1 MSKFLRSLSAWLL
14 VCFAPVMAQ
23 QLPDPHFE
31 DWSGTQFDGKSQPKY
46 WNFSNVSQMGVDRN
60 FAHEGTGRSG
70 KCLKIQDQWVGAM
83 GIGATS
89 PGYVALGHPWAYVS
103 SLTTIED
110 ATAGTYGG
118 ISWNYRPDSMVVWIK
133 RYYDSSVDNAAGD
146 HTAQENFNLL
156 YYAWSGTSQGESY
169 KAKNLTCTTLSSA
182 APQYCVDEE
191 SDIRLA
197 LDGNECGA
205 PKVQAKQIAEGWF
218 YQKKAYGSWTR
229 ISVPIY
235 YLNDDKPTKC
245 NVILSA
251 GNYPNFRANSG
262 QYAGSTLDV
271 DDIQL
276 IYSSKAQKIYVGGRE
291 WKGFDPNNTSEQVYS
306 LGTSATSIPEI
317 SVVRGA
323 GSLTNNRGGKAT
335 FPGRRLGSGECTIVY
350 GQIDGAA
357 TTITIKAEDNSS
369 TTTYRIKFVTQ
380 ASNNARLA
388 DIKVNGETI
397 SGFNA
402 YLPTYNVAL
411 PYGTTSVPVVSATAQ
426 DAGANVKITQPTSVN
441 GTSTIVVTAADGTTK
456 QTYTLSFSVAA
467 LTDVTLKNIYVD
479 GAPLTG
485 FQPSKSNYTVSLPLG
500 TTTAPT
506 ITWASA
512 YAAGVQKIQ
521 LLQNTLESGA
531 QIQVSIPGSS
541 LSKTY
546 KLTYKIEASSY
557 SLLAGIALDGV
568 ALEGFTPEQ
577 TVYNFTLPL
586 GTTTLP
592 AITWTAG
599 DSYQTIRL
607 IEGGVDGTTR
617 IEVTAASGAVTTYRL
632 QFRTEKSTNNA
643 LAGITVGGEPIADFD
658 ADTLNYYISLPAGTT
673 TMPSVSWTTGDVYQT
688 VTCTLNPSLMTARL
702 TVAAGDG
709 STRVYIIYFEVQKSE
724 NAYLQMI
731 YLNGVELEGFD
742 SKTLDYS
749 LTWTAATMP
758 KITVL
763 GEPGQAITIAAPSSY
778 GTARIV
784 VTPEEGTPNI
794 YSIRFLSPEQVAIPS
809 FPVDSF
815 PASTDAL
822 LAGLYIDGEPYEPF
836 RPDLFDYTDS
846 LPRHTLQAPAVV
858 PVAATSGQ
866 IISVAEGG
874 VDRITTIHVTAAD
887 GVTTQDYRIAFPTKK
902 SSNTAL
908 LSVEIEGAEI
918 NFDPAQYAYTDI
930 VLPYGTTLSPVIT
943 VERAESEQALTIT
956 EAPIGKTSSVVV
968 TAEDGTQATYTF
980 TYRVALPNL
989 PNELVGIVPDGF
1001 DALDM
1006 TQGPDFVIDLP
1017 YDATELKIASVV
1029 KSYPEQQ
1036 VTILSGGVHTPTI
1049 ITVKSLNPDEADKVY
1064 TITPN
1069 VNPLDPAQLLDIQID
1084 GTSMPQFKPGMYN
1097 YVLSTPGATPVVTY
1111 TAQTIEGMDI
1121 DVEVDSNDK
1130 WVKLT
1135 VTAGEDE
1142 QYKHVYLVTFFYPN
1156 DITFDMD
1163 FENWTDYTNEN
1174 TSTSGKAPNGWYAPI
1189 NAVTSGNAGTYNPE
1203 NATQFVTN
1211 KTHGSKAAELA
1222 TTYLLTSAESM
1233 PGFLSLAEPTVSVG
1247 KWLLWVYEIHSSLA
1261 FGDPIPFRN
1270 TPDNVAIDYNL
1281 QEYNRVTGWR
1291 FIYNANG
1298 MQQINLAQD
1307 FSKLTK
1313 GVWNTYSQAINY
1325 DPDFVPVTLNILI
1338 SSAHTDNLSEY
1349 YVSSD
1354 GAQTKK
1360 RWTSKMYVDNL
1371 RFSYSSILNGL
1382 TVNGTDASLT
1392 DKAFAATIDSESRG
1406 VPALNFN
1413 HAVPDQMPVVTW
1425 SDEINGVRTATI
1437 RNYAE
1442 NLSYTDY
1449 TLTVT
1454 RPKSTNTTC
1463 TFALEGRDLK
1473 VAKGSPYQTVA
1484 IAENDTAYVITV
1496 TAESG
1501 DEAVYYA
1508 AWEKNTAN
1516 APRVSHVPAEQ
1527 TIPGESTARLVNI
1540 TNDPVLN
1547 FEREYPLDSVH
1558 VTVTAQTYELHV
1570 IGATGD
1576 TTYVID
1582 RNASDNAQL
1591 ASMKTNNQ
1599 SVPDFNGET
1608 YDYTVSL
1615 SSLDAF
1621 EATAEDPDADV
1632 QYTIVPIDD
1641 AYAAVYV
1648 QVTAPNGVSQRRYR
1662 VLANIRT
1669 LNADADLTQILA
1681 DDVLLSGFRS
1691 DSTDYIISLPAHSEI
1706 PELSTIASAGASVET
1721 LTEPYGS
1728 SAKVTFTVT
1737 SEDQQTTRTYTV
1749 DIQIAPSDIC
1759 TLQDLMVEGV
1769 SVEDFDATK
1778 LSYAIE
1784 LPYGTTA
1791 LPEVDYIKTDKLS
1804 TAVKNIDDM
1813 TVTITVKAENEVDS
1827 TNYTIVF
1834 TIAKSTNAA
1843 LQSIALDGELLASFF
1858 VDEYAYT
1865 ITLPYGAPLPAI
1877 TAVTADPNAT
1887 YVLDGTNIV
1896 VTAEDGVTTLTYTLT
1911 FTYLPS
1917 TNAELKAIMLNNVL
1931 QNGFR
1936 PDSFEYQ
1943 DTVRF
1948 GSTMPVITWTVGDDQ
1963 QVVDTTWLGDTQLTI
1978 VVTAGDGVTI
1988 SEYILNFLHMLS
2000 SNSALK
2006 DLRVN
2011 GTTIEGFHPDTIAY
2025 KIIYPIGSS
2034 ESDLI
2039 NETNVV
2045 AIPAD
2050 PDATVSISMDGTT
2063 VLILVTAPDGSRSVY
2078 VIEQEILV
2086 STEARLK
2093 MIWMDDTLQV
2103 RGFIPDTLHY
2113 TIVLTPGANMPT
2125 LTAETLDPRGTWDLG
2140 MPEEQEDGS
2149 TTIDIFSTAEDSI
2162 TTLTYKLTFKYANW
2176 TASATVDT
2184 DDYLF
2189 FPIGSGQFKA
2199 VTIGIGIQLGI
2210 YDLNGHLYMIADV
2223 PTADPSDV
2231 EVAVDQQG
2239 NQKLVSASPNA
2250 EGLVYTA
2257 PEGQLMFYVFF
2268 DSKTK
2273 KIEKGGKFGW
2283 NR

>member
-1 MSKFLRSLSAWLL
+1 MSKFLRSLSALLL

-31 DWSGTQFDGKSQPKY
+31 DWSGAQFKNVAQPKH
-46 WNFSNVSQMGVDRN
+46 WHFSNVDQMGNQFN
-60 FAHEGTGRSG
+60 FAHQTTGRSG
-70 KCLKIQDQWVGAM
+70 KALKIQDQFVGLL

-89 PGYVALGHPWAYVS
+89 PGYVSLGTPWAYVS
-103 SLTTIED
+103 SVTSIED

-118 ISWNYRPDSMVVWIK
+118 ISWTYRPDSMVVWIK
-133 RYYDSSVDNAAGD
+133 RYYDSGADNAAGD
-146 HTAQENFNLL
+146 HTGQENFNLL

-169 KAKNLTCTTLSSA
+169 KAKNLSCTNLSTA

-218 YQKKAYGSWTR
+218 YQKKAYGNWTR
-229 ISVPIY
+229 ISIPIY

-262 QYAGSTLDV
+262 QYAGSSLDV
-271 DDIQL
+271 DDIEL

-291 WKGFDPNNTSEQVYS
+291 WKGFNPNNTTGEQVYS
-306 LGTSATSIPEI
+306 LGANATSIPEI

-323 GSLTNNRGGKAT
+323 GVLTNNRGGKAT
-335 FPGRRLGSGECTIVY
+335 FPGRRLGSNECTIVY

-388 DIKVNGETI
+388 DIKVNGESI
-397 SGFNA
+397 NGFNA
-402 YLPTYNVAL
+402 YLPSYNVAL
-411 PYGTTSVPVVSATAQ
+411 PYGTTAAPVVTATAQ
-426 DAGANVKITQPTSVN
+426 DAGASISITQPTSVN

-467 LTDVTLKNIYVD
+467 LTDVTLKNIFVD

-506 ITWASA
+506 ITWESA
-512 YAAGVQKIQ
+512 YAAGVQQIQ

-531 QIQVSIPGSS
+531 QIQVSIPGTS

-546 KLTYKIEASSY
+546 KLNYKIEASSY

-568 ALEGFTPEQ
+568 AIEGFSPDL
-577 TVYNFTLPL
+577 TVYNFTLPM

-599 DSYQTIRL
+599 DPYQTIRL
-607 IEGGVDGTTR
+607 VEGGVDGTTR

-643 LAGITVGGEPIADFD
+643 LAGITVGGEPIEDFD
-658 ADTLNYYISLPAGTT
+658 ADTLSYHISLPAGTT
-673 TMPSVSWTTGDVYQT
+673 TMPSVSWTTGDPYQT

-709 STRVYIIYFEVQKSE
+709 STRVYILYFEVQKSE

-731 YLNGVELEGFD
+731 YLDGAEMEGFD
-742 SKTLDYS
+742 AKTLDYTF
-749 LTWTAATMP
+749 TWTSATMP

-763 GEPGQAITIAAPSSY
+763 GEPGQAITIVAPSSY

-784 VTPEEGTPNI
+784 VTPEEGSPNN
-794 YSIRFLSPEQVAIPS
+794 YTIRFLSPAQPNIPS
-809 FPVDSF
+809 FPEDSF

-822 LAGLYIDGEPYEPF
+822 LAGLYINGEPYAPF

-874 VDRITTIHVTAAD
+874 VDRITTIHVMAAD
-887 GVTTQDYRIAFPTKK
+887 GVTSQDYRIAFPTEK
-902 SSNTAL
+902 SNITTL

-918 NFDPAQYAYTDI
+918 NFDPAQHAYTDI
-930 VLPYGTTLSPVIT
+930 VLPYGTTVSPVIT
-943 VERAESEQALTIT
+943 VERAEPEQSLTIT

-968 TAEDGTQATYTF
+968 TAEDGTQDTYTF

-1069 VNPLDPAQLLDIQID
+1069 VNPLDPAQLLDIQVN
-1084 GTSMPQFKPGMYN
+1084 GQSMPQFRPDMYN
-1097 YVLSTPGATPVVTY
+1097 YVLSSPDTVPVVTF
-1111 TAQTIEGMDI
+1111 TQQESDTIE
-1121 DVEVDSNDK
+1121 VEVDSNDK

-1135 VTAGEDE
+1135 VVAGEDST
-1142 QYKHVYLVTFFYPN
+1142 YVHTYLVTFFYPN
-1156 DITFDMD
+1156 DITFDMTFD
-1163 FENWTDYTNEN
+1163 NWESLKN
-1174 TSTSGKAPNGWYAPI
+1174 PN
-1189 NAVTSGNAGTYNPE
+1189 
-1203 NATQFVTN
+1203 VTN
-1211 KTHGSKAAELA
+1211 KTGERPLGWNAPITAPTEGDAGTYYPWDNTHAATSPKTQGSKSAELA
-1222 TTYLLTSAESM
+1222 TTYLTTSAEAM
-1233 PGFLSLAEPTVSVG
+1233 PGFLSLATPSVNIG
-1247 KWLLWVYEIHSSLA
+1247 KWFLGVVEMNSSLG
-1261 FGDPIPFRN
+1261 FDDGISFRN

-1281 QEYNRVTGWR
+1281 NSYQN
-1291 FIYNANG
+1291 NANG
-1298 MQQINLAQD
+1298 WKFVYNSNGLRQVEYSGA

-1313 GVWNTYSQAINY
+1313 NTWYTYSHSITYA
-1325 DPDFVPVTLNILI
+1325 PDYIPMTLDILI
-1338 SSAHTDNLSEY
+1338 CAAPSTLLSDY
-1349 YVSSD
+1349 YTNFGVSRS
-1354 GAQTKK
+1354 
-1360 RWTSKMYVDNL
+1360 TSKMYVDNL
-1371 RFSYSSILNGL
+1371 RFSYSSVLNGL
-1382 TVNGTDASLT
+1382 HVNGNPASLT

-1406 VPALNFN
+1406 VPALYFN

-1425 SDEINGVRTATI
+1425 SDEVNGVRTATI

-1454 RPKSTNTTC
+1454 RPKSTNTSC

-1473 VAKGSPYQTVA
+1473 VVKGSAYQHVA

-1508 AWEKNTAN
+1508 AWEKTVAN
-1516 APRVSHVPAEQ
+1516 APRVSYVAAEEN
-1527 TIPGESTARLVNI
+1527 ISGESTARLLTL

-1558 VTVTAQTYELHV
+1558 VTVTAQAYELHV
-1570 IGATGD
+1570 IGATND

-1621 EATAEDPDADV
+1621 EATAEDPEADV

-1669 LNADADLTQILA
+1669 LNADAYLTQILA
-1681 DDVLLSGFRS
+1681 DDVLLSGFAQ
-1691 DSTDYIISLPAHSEI
+1691 DTYDYIISLPAHSAI
-1706 PELSTIASAGASVET
+1706 PELSTIASAGATVET

-1728 SAKVTFTVT
+1728 SAKVTVTVT
-1737 SEDQQTTRTYTV
+1737 SEDQLTTHTYTV
-1749 DIQIAPSDIC
+1749 DVQVAPSEIC
-1759 TLQDLMVEGV
+1759 TLNDLMVEGV
-1769 SVEDFDATK
+1769 SVEGFEATR
-1778 LSYAIE
+1778 LNYAIE
-1784 LPYGTTA
+1784 LPYGTTT
-1791 LPEVDYIKTDKLS
+1791 LPEVDYIITDKTS

-1813 TVTITVKAENEVDS
+1813 TVTVTVTAEDGIH
-1827 TNYTIVF
+1827 TADYILVF
-1834 TIAKSTNAA
+1834 SIAKSTNAD
-1843 LQSIALDGELLASFF
+1843 LQSIALDGEALASFF
-1858 VDEYAYT
+1858 VDEHDYT

-1877 TAVTADPNAT
+1877 TAETADPKAS
-1887 YVLDGTNIV
+1887 YVVNGTTIT
-1896 VTAEDGVTTLTYTLT
+1896 VTAEDGITTSTYTLT
-1911 FTYLPS
+1911 FSYLPS
-1917 TNAELKAIMLNNVL
+1917 TNAELKAIMLDNIL
-1931 QNGFR
+1931 QRGFR

-1948 GSTMPVITWTVGDDQ
+1948 GSPMPVITWTVGDDQ
-1963 QVVDTTWLGDTQLTI
+1963 QQVDTTWVGETQLTI

-1988 SEYILNFLHMLS
+1988 SEYILNFEHLLS

-2039 NETNVV
+2039 NETNVT

-2050 PDATVSISMDGTT
+2050 PDATVTISMDGTT
-2063 VLILVTAPDGSRSVY
+2063 VLIMVTAPDGSRSVY

-2086 STEARLK
+2086 SHEARLK

-2210 YDLNGHLYMIADV
+2210 YDLNGHLYMIETL

-2231 EVAVDQQG
+2231 EVAVDQMG

-2250 EGLVYTA
+2250 DGLVYTA

>member
-1 MSKFLRSLSAWLL
+1 MSKFLRSLSALLL

-23 QLPDPHFE
+23 QLPDPGFE
-31 DWSGTQFDGKSQPKY
+31 DWSGTQFKGNAQPKY
-46 WNFSNVSQMGVDRN
+46 WNFSNVSQLSFDFN
-60 FAHEGTGRSG
+60 FAHQGTGRSG
-70 KCLKIQDQWVGAM
+70 KCLKIQDQFVGT
-83 GIGATS
+83 GSIGATS
-89 PGYVALGHPWAYVS
+89 PGYVSLGHPWAYVS
-103 SLTTIED
+103 SVVSIND

-118 ISWNYRPDSMVVWIK
+118 ISWTYRPDSMVVWIK
-133 RYYDSSVDNAAGD
+133 RYYDSSADNAAGD
-146 HTAQENFNLL
+146 HISQENFHLL

-169 KAKNLTCTTLSSA
+169 RAKDLSCTNISSA
-182 APQYCVDEE
+182 APTYCVDEE

-197 LDGNECGA
+197 LNGNECGA

-229 ISVPIY
+229 IAVPIY
-235 YLNDDKPTKC
+235 YFNDDKPSKC

-251 GNYPNFRANSG
+251 GRYPDFRANSG
-262 QYAGSTLDV
+262 QYAGSTLEV

-276 IYSSKAQKIYVGGRE
+276 IYSSKAQKIYVGGRD
-291 WKGFDPNNTSEQVYS
+291 WKGFDPNNTTGEQTYS
-306 LGTSATSIPEI
+306 LGASATTIPEI

-323 GSLTNNRGGKAT
+323 GALTNTRGGKAT
-335 FPGRRLGSGECTIVY
+335 FPGRRLGSNECTIVY
-350 GQIDGAA
+350 GQVDGAA

-411 PYGTTSVPVVSATAQ
+411 PYGTTAVPVVTATAQ
-426 DAGANVKITQPTSVN
+426 DAGASVQITQPTSVN

-485 FQPSKSNYTVSLPLG
+485 FQSSKSNYTVSLPLG
-500 TTTAPT
+500 TTTVPT
-506 ITWASA
+506 ITWESA
-512 YAAGVQKIQ
+512 YAAGVQRIQ
-521 LLQNTLESGA
+521 LLNNTLESGA
-531 QIQVSIPGSS
+531 QIQVSIPNTS

-557 SLLAGIALDGV
+557 SLLSGIALDGV
-568 ALEGFTPEQ
+568 ALEGFSPEQ
-577 TVYNFTLPL
+577 TVYSITLPM

-592 AITWTAG
+592 TISWTAG
-599 DSYQTIRL
+599 DSYQTVRL

-632 QFRTEKSTNNA
+632 QFHTEKSTNNA
-643 LAGITVGGEPIADFD
+643 LAGITVGGESIADFD
-658 ADTLNYYISLPAGTT
+658 ADTLNYHISLPAGTT
-673 TMPSVSWTTGDVYQT
+673 TMPSISWTTGDPYQT
-688 VTCTLNPSLMTARL
+688 VNCTLNPSLMTARL
-702 TVAAGDG
+702 TVTAGDG
-709 STRVYIIYFEVQKSE
+709 STRVYILYFDVQKSE

-731 YLNGVELEGFD
+731 YLDGAELEGFD
-742 SKTLDYS
+742 SKTLDYT
-749 LTWTAATMP
+749 LTWTAAEMP

-763 GEPGQAITIAAPSSY
+763 GEQGQAITIAAPSSY

-794 YSIRFLSPEQVAIPS
+794 YIIRFLSEEQVAIPS

-822 LAGLYIDGEPYEPF
+822 LAGLYIDGQAYASF
-836 RPDLFDYTDS
+836 QPDQFDYTYP
-846 LPRHTLQAPAVV
+846 LPRRTLQVPAVV

-874 VDRITTIHVTAAD
+874 VDRVTTIHVTAAD
-887 GVTTQDYRIAFPTKK
+887 GITSQDYRIAFPTEK
-902 SSNTAL
+902 SNNTNL
-908 LSVEIEGAEI
+908 LSVELEDVEYSFNAAQHIYTIE
-918 NFDPAQYAYTDI
+918 
-930 VLPYGTTLSPVIT
+930 LPYGTTVSPTIT
-943 VERAESEQALTIT
+943 VERAEPEQSLVIT

-980 TYRVALPNL
+980 TYRVNL
-989 PNELVGIVPDGF
+989 PDKANELLAIVVDGF
-1001 DALDM
+1001 GPLDM
-1006 TQGPDFVIDLP
+1006 TQGPDFTIDLP
-1017 YDATELKIASVV
+1017 YGATGIEIASIT
-1029 KSYPEQQ
+1029 KNYPEQEVMIFDGRTYQ
-1036 VTILSGGVHTPTI
+1036 PTV
-1049 ITVKSLNPDEADKVY
+1049 ITVKSINPEEADKVY
-1064 TITPN
+1064 TLTPN
-1069 VNPLDPAQLLDIQID
+1069 VAPYDPAQLMDIKID
-1084 GTSMPQFKPGMYN
+1084 GVSIPQFRPDVYS
-1097 YVLSTPGATPVVTY
+1097 YVVSVNERPEVTCIAQSAAETDEDKTEKTSTILVEAGDYTHTYVVTFY
-1111 TAQTIEGMDI
+1111 
-1121 DVEVDSNDK
+1121 
-1130 WVKLT
+1130 
-1135 VTAGEDE
+1135 
-1142 QYKHVYLVTFFYPN
+1142 YPN
-1156 DITFDMD
+1156 DLTFDLSMD
-1163 FENWTDYTNEN
+1163 NYDYVTNEAISSE
-1174 TSTSGKAPNGWYAPI
+1174 STYCPRGWYAPI
-1189 NAVTSGNAGTYNPE
+1189 NAITVDPASPNSYYPSE
-1203 NATQFVTN
+1203 NTNRTTTKTQ
-1211 KTHGSKAAELA
+1211 GSYALQLA
-1222 TTYLLTSAESM
+1222 TTYLTTSADAM
-1233 PGFLSLAEPTVSVG
+1233 PGFISLSRPTVTVG
-1247 KWLLWVYEIHSSLA
+1247 RWKMGITIGGFSYSSTMS
-1261 FGDPIPFRN
+1261 FGEPISFRN
-1270 TPDNVAIDYNL
+1270 SPDQIQLDYYYVASQNNASD
-1281 QEYNRVTGWR
+1281 WR
-1291 FIYNANG
+1291 FVYTSNG
-1298 MQQINLAQD
+1298 E
-1307 FSKLTK
+1307 KLVNYKRSFNSLKKET
-1313 GVWNTYSQAINY
+1313 WYTMTEDITYAAGH
-1325 DPDFVPVTLNILI
+1325 VPTTLDILI
-1338 SSAHTDNLSEY
+1338 SAAPSDNLADY
-1349 YVSSD
+1349 YTNYGVSRS
-1354 GAQTKK
+1354 
-1360 RWTSKMYVDNL
+1360 TSQMIVDNL
-1371 RFSYSSILNGL
+1371 RFNYSSVLNGM
-1382 TVNGTDASLT
+1382 TVNGTV
-1392 DKAFAATIDSESRG
+1392 AALSSKTFTVEVGADFYG
-1406 VPALNFN
+1406 TPKLAFN

-1425 SDEINGVRTATI
+1425 SDEVNGVRTATI

-1442 NLSYTDY
+1442 DLSYTDY

-1463 TFALEGRDLK
+1463 TYAVNGMDLT
-1473 VAKGSPYQTVA
+1473 VTKGSPYQTIA
-1484 IAENDTAYVITV
+1484 ISENDTAYVITV

-1501 DEAVYYA
+1501 AKAVYYA
-1508 AWEKNTAN
+1508 AWPQDGATAS
-1516 APRVSHVPAEQ
+1516 RITHVPAEQ
-1527 TIPGESTARLVNI
+1527 TIPGESTARLLTL

-1547 FEREYPLDSVH
+1547 FEREYPLDSVY

-1570 IGATGD
+1570 IGATDD

-1582 RNASDNAQL
+1582 RNASDNALL
-1591 ASMKTNNQ
+1591 ASMKTNDQ

-1641 AYAAVYV
+1641 AHAAVYV

-1669 LNADADLTQILA
+1669 LNADAYLTQILA
-1681 DDVLLSGFRS
+1681 DDVLLSGFAQ
-1691 DSTDYIISLPAHSEI
+1691 DTYDYIISLPAHSAI

-1728 SAKVTFTVT
+1728 SAKVTITVT
-1737 SEDQQTTRTYTV
+1737 SEDQQTTHTYTV
-1749 DIQIAPSDIC
+1749 DVQVAPSEIC
-1759 TLQDLMVEGV
+1759 SLNDLMVEGV
-1769 SVEDFDATK
+1769 SVAGFEATQ
-1778 LSYAIE
+1778 LNYAIE

-1791 LPEVDYIKTDKLS
+1791 LPEVDFIKTDKTS

-1813 TVTITVKAENEVDS
+1813 TVTVTVTAEDGIHTTE
-1827 TNYTIVF
+1827 YTLVF
-1834 TIAKSTNAA
+1834 TIAKSTNADLKA
-1843 LQSIALDGELLASFF
+1843 IALDGEELSSFF
-1858 VDEYAYT
+1858 ADEHAYT
-1865 ITLPYGAPLPAI
+1865 ITLPYGAPQPQISFETADANA
-1877 TAVTADPNAT
+1877 TAVIN
-1887 YVLDGTNIV
+1887 GTTIT
-1896 VTAEDGVTTLTYTLT
+1896 VTAEDGVTTSTYTLT

-1917 TNAELKAIMLNNVL
+1917 TNAELKAIMLDNVL

-1943 DTVRF
+1943 DTVRY
-1948 GSTMPVITWTVGDDQ
+1948 GGTMPVITWTVGDDQ

-1978 VVTAGDGVTI
+1978 VVTAGDGFTI
-1988 SEYILNFLHMLS
+1988 SEYILNFEHLLS
-2000 SNSALK
+2000 SDSKLI

-2025 KIIYPIGSS
+2025 KISYPIGSP
-2034 ESDLI
+2034 ESVMI
-2039 NETNVV
+2039 NESNVTAV
-2045 AIPAD
+2045 ASD
-2050 PDATVSISMDGTT
+2050 PEATISISMDGTT
-2063 VLILVTAPDGSRSVY
+2063 VLIMVTAPDGSRSVY

-2086 STEARLK
+2086 SHEARLK
-2093 MIWMDDTLQV
+2093 MIFMDDTLQV

-2125 LTAETLDPRGTWDLG
+2125 LTAETLDPRGSWDLG

-2149 TTIDIFSTAEDSI
+2149 TTIDVFSTAEDSI

-2210 YDLNGHLYMIADV
+2210 YDLNGHLYMIETV

-2273 KIEKGGKFGW
+2273 KIAKGGKFGW

>member
-1 MSKFLRSLSAWLL
+1 MSKFLRSLSALL
-14 VCFAPVMAQ
+14 LLCLAPVMAQ
-23 QLPDPHFE
+23 QFPDPHFE
-31 DWSGTQFDGKSQPKY
+31 DWSGAQFASTAQPKY
-46 WNFSNVSQMGVDRN
+46 WNFSNVSQLGVDKN
-60 FAHEGTGRSG
+60 FAHQGTGRSG
-70 KCLKIQDQWVGAM
+70 KCLKIQDQFVGV
-83 GIGATS
+83 GSLGATS

-103 SLTTIED
+103 SLTSIND

-118 ISWNYRPDSMVVWIK
+118 MSWTHRPDSMVVWIK
-133 RYYDSSVDNAAGD
+133 RYYDSSVDQAAGD
-146 HTAQENFNLL
+146 HISQENFHLL
-156 YYAWSGTSQGESY
+156 YYAWTGTAQGESY
-169 KAKNLTCTTLSSA
+169 KAKNGSCTNLTSA
-182 APQYCVDEE
+182 APTYCVDEE

-197 LDGNECGA
+197 MNGNECGTKT
-205 PKVQAKQIAEGWF
+205 PGKQVAEGWF
-218 YQKKAYGSWTR
+218 YQKKAYSNWTR

-235 YLNDDKPTKC
+235 YLNDDVPQKC

-251 GNYPNFRANSG
+251 GRYPEFRANTG
-262 QYAGSTLDV
+262 QYAGSTLEV
-271 DDIQL
+271 DDIEL
-276 IYSSKAQKIYVGGRE
+276 IYSSKIQKLYIGGRE
-291 WKGFDPNNTSEQVYS
+291 WKAFDPNNTTGEQTYS
-306 LGTSATSIPEI
+306 LGAGATAIPEI
-317 SVVRGA
+317 SAVRGA
-323 GSLTNNRGGKAT
+323 GSLTNVRNEKAT
-335 FPGRRLGSGECTIVY
+335 FPGRRLTSNECTIVY
-350 GQIDGAA
+350 GQVDGAA
-357 TTITIKAEDNSS
+357 TTVTVKAADNSS
-369 TTTYRIKFVTQ
+369 TTTYRIKFVSQ
-380 ASNNARLA
+380 ASNNARLS

-441 GTSTIVVTAADGTTK
+441 GTSTIIVTAADGTTK
-456 QTYTLSFSVAA
+456 QTYTLSFSVAV
-467 LTDVTLKNIYVD
+467 LTDVTLKNIFVD

-500 TTTAPT
+500 TTTVPT
-506 ITWASA
+506 ITWESA
-512 YAAGVQKIQ
+512 YAAGVQRIQ
-521 LLQNTLESGA
+521 LLNNTLESGA
-531 QIQVSIPGSS
+531 QIQVSIPNTS

-546 KLTYKIEASSY
+546 KITYKIEASSY

-577 TVYNFTLPL
+577 TVYNVTLPL
-586 GTTTLP
+586 GTTALP

-599 DSYQTIRL
+599 DAYQTIRL
-607 IEGGVDGTTR
+607 TEGGVDGTTR

-632 QFRTEKSTNNA
+632 QFHTEKSTNNA

-658 ADTLNYYISLPAGTT
+658 ADTLNYHISLPAGTT
-673 TMPSVSWTTGDVYQT
+673 TMPSISWTTGDPYQT
-688 VTCTLNPSLMTARL
+688 VTCNLNPSLMTARL
-702 TVAAGDG
+702 TVTAGDG
-709 STRVYIIYFEVQKSE
+709 STRVYILVFEVQKSE

-731 YLNGVELEGFD
+731 YLNGTELEGFD
-742 SKTLDYS
+742 AKTLDYS
-749 LTWTAATMP
+749 LTWTAAEMP

-794 YSIRFLSPEQVAIPS
+794 YIIRFLSPEQVAMPP

-822 LAGLYIDGEPYEPF
+822 LAGLYIDGQPYAPF

-846 LPRHTLQAPAVV
+846 LPRRTLQVPAVV

-874 VDRITTIHVTAAD
+874 VDRVTTIHVTAAD
-887 GVTTQDYRIAFPTKK
+887 GVTAQDYHIAFPTRK
-902 SSNTAL
+902 SNNTAL
-908 LSVEIEGAEI
+908 LSIELDGAEI
-918 NFDPAQYAYTDI
+918 AFDPAQYAYTDI
-930 VLPYGTTLSPVIT
+930 ELPYGTTVAPSIS
-943 VERAESEQALTIT
+943 VERAEPEQSLVIT
-956 EAPIGKTSSVVV
+956 EAPIGKPSSVVV

-980 TYRVALPNL
+980 SYRVALPNL
-989 PNELVGIVPDGF
+989 SNDLQSIVVDGF
-1001 DALDM
+1001 GLLDM
-1006 TQGPDFVIDLP
+1006 SQGPDFTVDLP
-1017 YDATELKIASVV
+1017 YGTTTMDIVSFTKN
-1029 KSYPEQQ
+1029 YPEQQ
-1036 VTILSGGVHTPTI
+1036 VEIINGGVNAPTRI
-1049 ITVKSLNPDEADKVY
+1049 RVRSLNPDEPDQVY
-1064 TITPN
+1064 TITPR
-1069 VNPLDPAQLLDIQID
+1069 VSDLDPAMLTDLTVNGQTIPNFHPDV
-1084 GTSMPQFKPGMYN
+1084 YN
-1097 YVLSTPGATPVVTY
+1097 YVLSVTGAVPTIAFTAQAGAQVYDDANDKTVTLEVDADGILHKYVVT
-1111 TAQTIEGMDI
+1111 
-1121 DVEVDSNDK
+1121 
-1130 WVKLT
+1130 
-1135 VTAGEDE
+1135 
-1142 QYKHVYLVTFFYPN
+1142 FYYPQDN
-1156 DITFDMD
+1156 TFDLD
-1163 FENWTDYTNEN
+1163 FENWTSKHNDDANKD
-1174 TSTSGKAPNGWYAPI
+1174 SDVPNGWFAPI
-1189 NAVTSGNAGTYNPE
+1189 NSITSGSKGSYEPDQHVAAVTSPKKHGN
-1203 NATQFVTN
+1203 
-1211 KTHGSKAAELA
+1211 KAAKLY
-1222 TTYLLTSAESM
+1222 TNYLLTSGEAM
-1233 PGFLSLAEPTVSVG
+1233 LGFLSLSEPTVTVG
-1247 KWLLWVYEIHSSLA
+1247 AFKIGTHTPTTLVYGE
-1261 FGDPIPFRN
+1261 PIRFRN
-1270 TPDNVAIDYNL
+1270 TPDNIQLDYYFESTNK
-1281 QEYNRVTGWR
+1281 VTGWR
-1291 FIYNANG
+1291 FTYDANKEK
-1298 MQQINLAQD
+1298 QIQFAQK
-1307 FSKLTK
+1307 FSALTQNK
-1313 GVWNTYSQAINY
+1313 WYTLSQDLSYA
-1325 DPDFVPVTLNILI
+1325 DTFEPRTLDIRI
-1338 SSAHTDNLSEY
+1338 SAGQTDDLSAY
-1349 YVSSD
+1349 YVGDWFS
-1354 GAQTKK
+1354 GLN
-1360 RWTSKMYVDNL
+1360 TSNRQNATMYVDNL
-1371 RFSYSSILNGL
+1371 RLNYNSTLTNVKVNGL
-1382 TVNGTDASLT
+1382 DATISGKT
-1392 DKAFAATIDSESRG
+1392 ITATIDADAFG
-1406 VPALNFN
+1406 TPKLIMT
-1413 HAVPDQMPVVTW
+1413 HAVPDQMPVIEW
-1425 SDEINGVRTATI
+1425 SDEVNGVRTATI

-1463 TFALEGRDLK
+1463 TYAVNGMDLT
-1473 VAKGSPYQTVA
+1473 VTKGSPYQTVV
-1484 IAENDTAYVITV
+1484 ITENDTAYVITV

-1501 DEAVYYA
+1501 AKAVYYA
-1508 AWEKNTAN
+1508 AWPQDGATAS
-1516 APRVSHVPAEQ
+1516 RITHVPAKQ
-1527 TIPGESTARLVNI
+1527 TISGESTARLLTL

-1570 IGATGD
+1570 IGATDD

-1582 RNASDNAQL
+1582 RNASDNALL
-1591 ASMKTNNQ
+1591 ASMKTNDQ

-1621 EATAEDPDADV
+1621 EATAEDPDAEV

-1669 LNADADLTQILA
+1669 LNSDAYLTQILA
-1681 DDVLLSGFRS
+1681 DDVLLNGFAS
-1691 DSTDYIISLPAHSEI
+1691 DTYDYTISLPAHSAI
-1706 PELSTIASAGASVET
+1706 PELSSIASAGASVET

-1728 SAKVTFTVT
+1728 SALVTFTVT
-1737 SEDQQTTRTYTV
+1737 SEDRQTTHTYTV
-1749 DIQIAPSDIC
+1749 DVQVAPSDIC
-1759 TLQDLMVEGV
+1759 TLQDLMVDGV
-1769 SVEDFDATK
+1769 SLADFKTTDLTY
-1778 LSYAIE
+1778 SIE
-1784 LPYGTTA
+1784 LPYDTKT
-1791 LPEVDYIKTDKLS
+1791 LPEVDYIKTDKTS
-1804 TAVKNIDDM
+1804 TAVKSVDDK
-1813 TVTITVKAENEVDS
+1813 TVTITVTAEDGIHTTV
-1827 TNYTIVF
+1827 YTIVF
-1834 TIAKSTNAA
+1834 TIAKSTNAD
-1843 LQSIALDGELLASFF
+1843 LQSIALDGKALASFF
-1858 VDEYAYT
+1858 VDEHDYT

-1877 TAVTADPNAT
+1877 TAETADPKAS
-1887 YVLDGTNIV
+1887 YVVNGTTIT
-1896 VTAEDGVTTLTYTLT
+1896 VTAEDGITTSTYTLT
-1911 FTYLPS
+1911 FSYLPS
-1917 TNAELKAIMLNNVL
+1917 TNAELKAIMLDNVL
-1931 QNGFR
+1931 QYGFR

-1943 DTVRF
+1943 DTVRY
-1948 GSTMPVITWTVGDDQ
+1948 GGTMPVITWTVGDDQ

-1988 SEYILNFLHMLS
+1988 SEYILNFEHLLS

-2025 KIIYPIGSS
+2025 KITYPIGSP
-2034 ESDLI
+2034 ESVMI

-2050 PDATVSISMDGTT
+2050 PDATVTISMDGTT
-2063 VLILVTAPDGSRSVY
+2063 VLIMVTAPDGSRSVY

-2086 STEARLK
+2086 SHEARLK

-2210 YDLNGHLYMIADV
+2210 YDFNGHLYMIETV

-2231 EVAVDQQG
+2231 EVMVDQQG
-2239 NQKLVSASPNA
+2239 NQKLISASPSA

-2273 KIEKGGKFGW
+2273 KIAKGGKFGW

>member
-1 MSKFLRSLSAWLL
+1 MSKFLKSLAAGLL
-14 VCFAPVMAQ
+14 VCLSPVMAQ

-31 DWSGTQFDGKSQPKY
+31 DWSGAQFASTAQPKY
-46 WNFSNVSQMGVDRN
+46 WNFSNVSQLGVDKN
-60 FAHEGTGRSG
+60 FAHQGTGRSG
-70 KCLKIQDQWVGAM
+70 KCLKIQDQFVGV
-83 GIGATS
+83 GSIGATS

-103 SLTTIED
+103 SLTSIND

-118 ISWNYRPDSMVVWIK
+118 MSWTHRPDSMVVWIK
-133 RYYDSSVDNAAGD
+133 RYYDSSVDQAAGD
-146 HTAQENFNLL
+146 HISQENFHLL
-156 YYAWSGTSQGESY
+156 YYAWTGTAQGESY
-169 KAKNLTCTTLSSA
+169 KAKNGSCTNLTSA
-182 APQYCVDEE
+182 APTYCVDEE

-197 LDGNECGA
+197 MNGNECGTKT
-205 PKVQAKQIAEGWF
+205 PGKQVAEGWF
-218 YQKKAYGSWTR
+218 YQKKAYSNWTR

-235 YLNDDKPTKC
+235 YLNDDVPQKC

-251 GNYPNFRANSG
+251 GRYPEFRANTG
-262 QYAGSTLDV
+262 QYAGSTLEV
-271 DDIQL
+271 DDIEL
-276 IYSSKAQKIYVGGRE
+276 IYSSKIQKLYIGGRE
-291 WKGFDPNNTSEQVYS
+291 WKAFDPNNTTGEQTYS
-306 LGTSATSIPEI
+306 LGAGATAIPEI
-317 SVVRGA
+317 SAVRGA
-323 GSLTNNRGGKAT
+323 GSLTNVRNEKAT
-335 FPGRRLGSGECTIVY
+335 FPGRRLTSGECTIVY
-350 GQIDGAA
+350 GQVDGAA
-357 TTITIKAEDNSS
+357 TTVTVKAADNSS
-369 TTTYRIKFVTQ
+369 TTTYRIKFVSQ
-380 ASNNARLA
+380 ASNNARLS
-388 DIKVNGETI
+388 DIKVNGQTI

-411 PYGTTSVPVVSATAQ
+411 PYGTTAVPVVSATAQ
-426 DAGANVKITQPTSVN
+426 DAGASVQITQPTSVN
-441 GTSTIVVTAADGTTK
+441 GTSTIIVTAADGTTK

-467 LTDVTLKNIYVD
+467 LTDVTLKNIFVD

-506 ITWASA
+506 ITWESA
-512 YAAGVQKIQ
+512 YAAGVQRIQ
-521 LLQNTLESGA
+521 LLNNTLESGA

-568 ALEGFTPEQ
+568 PLEGFSPEQ
-577 TVYNFTLPL
+577 TVYSITLPM

-599 DSYQTIRL
+599 DAYQTIRL
-607 IEGGVDGTTR
+607 TEGSVDGTTR

-632 QFRTEKSTNNA
+632 MFHTEKSTNNA
-643 LAGITVGGEPIADFD
+643 LAGITVGGESIADFD
-658 ADTLNYYISLPAGTT
+658 ADTLNYHISLPAGTT
-673 TMPSVSWTTGDVYQT
+673 TMPSISWTTGDVYQT

-702 TVAAGDG
+702 TVTAGDG
-709 STRVYIIYFEVQKSE
+709 STRVYILYFEVQKSE

-731 YLNGVELEGFD
+731 YLNGAELEGFD
-742 SKTLDYS
+742 AKTLDYS
-749 LTWTAATMP
+749 LTWTAAEMP

-794 YSIRFLSPEQVAIPS
+794 YIIRFLSPEQTSIPP
-809 FPVDSF
+809 FPEDSF

-822 LAGLYIDGEPYEPF
+822 LTGLYIDGQPYAPF
-836 RPDLFDYTDS
+836 RPDQFDYTDS

-858 PVAATSGQ
+858 PIAATSGQ

-874 VDRITTIHVTAAD
+874 VDRVTTIHVTAAD
-887 GVTTQDYRIAFPTKK
+887 GVTAQDYHIAFPTRK
-902 SSNTAL
+902 SNNTAL
-908 LSVEIEGAEI
+908 LSVELDGAEI
-918 NFDPAQYAYTDI
+918 AFDPAQYTYTDI
-930 VLPYGTTLSPVIT
+930 ELPYGTTVAPSIS
-943 VERAESEQALTIT
+943 VERAEPEQSLVIT

-968 TAEDGTQATYTF
+968 TAEDGTQAAYTF
-980 TYRVALPNL
+980 SYRVALPNL
-989 PNELVGIVPDGF
+989 SNDLQGIVVDGF
-1001 DALDM
+1001 GLLDM
-1006 TQGPDFVIDLP
+1006 SQGPDFTVDLP
-1017 YDATELKIASVV
+1017 YGTTTMDIVSFTKN
-1029 KSYPEQQ
+1029 YPEQQ
-1036 VTILSGGVHTPTI
+1036 VEIINGGVNAPTRI
-1049 ITVKSLNPDEADKVY
+1049 RVRSLNPDEPDQVY
-1064 TITPN
+1064 TITPR
-1069 VNPLDPAQLLDIQID
+1069 VSDLDPAMLTDLTVNGQTIPNFHPDV
-1084 GTSMPQFKPGMYN
+1084 YN
-1097 YVLSTPGATPVVTY
+1097 YVLSVTGAVPTIAFTAQAGAQVYDDANDKTVTVEVEAGGLLHKYVVT
-1111 TAQTIEGMDI
+1111 
-1121 DVEVDSNDK
+1121 
-1130 WVKLT
+1130 
-1135 VTAGEDE
+1135 
-1142 QYKHVYLVTFFYPN
+1142 FYYPQDN
-1156 DITFDMD
+1156 TFDPD
-1163 FENWTDYTNEN
+1163 FENWTSKHNDDANKD
-1174 TSTSGKAPNGWYAPI
+1174 SDVPNGWFAPI
-1189 NAVTSGNAGTYNPE
+1189 NSITSGSKGSYEPNQHVVAVTSPKKHGN
-1203 NATQFVTN
+1203 
-1211 KTHGSKAAELA
+1211 KAAKLY
-1222 TTYLLTSAESM
+1222 TNYLLTSGEAM
-1233 PGFLSLAEPTVSVG
+1233 LGFLSLSEPTVTVG
-1247 KWLLWVYEIHSSLA
+1247 AFKIGTHTPTTLVYGE
-1261 FGDPIPFRN
+1261 PIRFRN
-1270 TPDNVAIDYNL
+1270 TPDNIQLDYYFESTNK
-1281 QEYNRVTGWR
+1281 VTGWR
-1291 FIYNANG
+1291 FTYDANKEK
-1298 MQQINLAQD
+1298 QIQFAQK
-1307 FSKLTK
+1307 FSALTRNK
-1313 GVWNTYSQAINY
+1313 WYTLSQDLSYA
-1325 DPDFVPVTLNILI
+1325 DTFEPRTLDIRI
-1338 SSAHTDNLSEY
+1338 SAGQTDDLSAY
-1349 YVSSD
+1349 YVGDWFS
-1354 GAQTKK
+1354 GLN
-1360 RWTSKMYVDNL
+1360 TSNRQNATMYIDNL
-1371 RFSYSSILNGL
+1371 RLNYSSALTNVKVNGL
-1382 TVNGTDASLT
+1382 DATISGKT
-1392 DKAFAATIDSESRG
+1392 ITATIDADAFG
-1406 VPALNFN
+1406 TPKLILT
-1413 HAVPDQMPVVTW
+1413 HAVADQMPVIEW
-1425 SDEINGVRTATI
+1425 SDEVEGVRTATI

-1463 TFALEGRDLK
+1463 TYAVNGMDLT
-1473 VAKGSPYQTVA
+1473 VTKGSPYQTVA
-1484 IAENDTAYVITV
+1484 ITENDTAYVITV

-1501 DEAVYYA
+1501 AKAVYYA
-1508 AWEKNTAN
+1508 AWPQDGATAS
-1516 APRVSHVPAEQ
+1516 RITHVSAKQ
-1527 TIPGESTARLVNI
+1527 TISGESTARLVTL

-1547 FEREYPLDSVH
+1547 FEREYPLDSVF
-1558 VTVTAQTYELHV
+1558 VTVTAQTYELYV
-1570 IGATGD
+1570 IGATDD

-1582 RNASDNAQL
+1582 RNASDNALL
-1591 ASMKTNNQ
+1591 ASMKTNDQ

-1621 EATAEDPDADV
+1621 EATAEDPDAEV

-1669 LNADADLTQILA
+1669 LNTEAYLTQILA
-1681 DDVLLSGFRS
+1681 DDVLLNGFAS
-1691 DSTDYIISLPAHSEI
+1691 DKYDYTISLPAHSAI
-1706 PELSTIASAGASVET
+1706 PELSSIASAGASVET

-1728 SAKVTFTVT
+1728 SALVTFTVT

-1749 DIQIAPSDIC
+1749 DVQVAPSDIC
-1759 TLQDLMVEGV
+1759 TLQDLMVDGV
-1769 SVEDFDATK
+1769 SLADFKTTDLTY
-1778 LSYAIE
+1778 SIE
-1784 LPYGTTA
+1784 LPYDTKT
-1791 LPEVDYIKTDKLS
+1791 LPEIDFIKTDKTS
-1804 TAVKNIDDM
+1804 TAVKSVDDK
-1813 TVTITVKAENEVDS
+1813 TVTVTVTAEDGIHTTV
-1827 TNYTIVF
+1827 YTIVF
-1834 TIAKSTNAA
+1834 TIAKSTNADLKA
-1843 LQSIALDGELLASFF
+1843 ILLDGEPLASFF
-1858 VDEYAYT
+1858 ADEYAYT
-1865 ITLPYGAPLPAI
+1865 ITLPYSAPLPAI
-1877 TAVTADPNAT
+1877 TAETADPKAS
-1887 YVLDGTNIV
+1887 YVVNGTTIT
-1896 VTAEDGVTTLTYTLT
+1896 VTAEDGITTSTYTLT

-1917 TNAELKAIMLNNVL
+1917 TNAELKAIMLDNVL

-1943 DTVRF
+1943 DTVRY
-1948 GSTMPVITWTVGDDQ
+1948 GGTMPVITWTVGDDQ
-1963 QVVDTTWLGDTQLTI
+1963 QVVDTAWVGETQLTI

-1988 SEYILNFLHMLS
+1988 SEYILNFEHLLS
-2000 SNSALK
+2000 SDSKLI

-2025 KIIYPIGSS
+2025 KITYPIGSP
-2034 ESDLI
+2034 ESVMI

-2050 PDATVSISMDGTT
+2050 PDATVTISMDGTT
-2063 VLILVTAPDGSRSVY
+2063 VLIMVTAPDGSRSVY

-2086 STEARLK
+2086 SHEARLK

-2210 YDLNGHLYMIADV
+2210 YDLNGHLYMIETV

-2231 EVAVDQQG
+2231 EVVVDQQG
-2239 NQKLVSASPNA
+2239 NQKLISASPSA

-2273 KIEKGGKFGW
+2273 KIAKGGKFGW